1 MSSKY
6 LLKLENFEGPF
17 ELLFHLLEKDKINI
31 YDIPIVKITE
41 QYIEYIEAAKS
52 MDLELASEFM
62 VMAATLLNIKSKML
76 LPKSPLKKEDE
87 EDPREELVQ
96 KLIEY
101 KIYKEIAKYFE
112 QAELDANKNFARSK
126 KDNIKY
132 KDNVKIVLDVSI
144 DKLVDAFKNVLK
156 RKELNEKLKNTD
168 SFIHQISREEF
179 TIEDKMQYIKD
190 NVSRKSEIIFYS
202 LFDEDYTRA
211 EIVTTFLAL
220 LELIKLK
227 IIIVVQKDVFSDI
240 FISKPT
246 AKGA

>member
-1 MSSKY
+1 MNSKY

-17 ELLFHLLEKDKINI
+17 ELLFHLLEKEKINI

-62 VMAATLLNIKSKML
+62 VMASTLLNIKSKML
-76 LPKSPLKKEDE
+76 LPKNPIKKEE

-101 KIYKEIAKYFE
+101 KIYKEISKYLE
-112 QAELDANKNFARSK
+112 QSEIDASKNFPRSK

-132 KDNVKIVLDVSI
+132 KENVKIVLDVSI

-168 SFIHQISREEF
+168 SFIHQVSREEF
-179 TIEDKMQYIKD
+179 TIEDKMQYIKN
-190 NVSRKSEIIFYS
+190 NVNRETEIIFYS

-211 EIVTTFLAL
+211 EVVTTFLAL

-227 IIIVVQKDVFSDI
+227 IIIVAQKDVFSDI